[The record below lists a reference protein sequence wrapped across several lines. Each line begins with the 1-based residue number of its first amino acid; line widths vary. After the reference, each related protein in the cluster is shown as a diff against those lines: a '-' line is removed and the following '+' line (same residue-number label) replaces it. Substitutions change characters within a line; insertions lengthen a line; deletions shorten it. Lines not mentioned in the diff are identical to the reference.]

1 MKIFLLACI
10 IDRFTVYI
18 IDSLEICASKEVTFF
33 LLMVILIEYFIMTKV
48 STRLA
53 LIERSEQVLIVASR
67 QL

>member
-18 IDSLEICASKEVTFF
+18 IDSLEIFASKAVTFF
-33 LLMVILIEYFIMTKV
+33 LLMAILIEYFIMTKV